1 MEDMVAHA
9 GGTLDFAEV
18 EAVSAIRT
26 SGAHPQNA
34 MQHLKNK
41 LAVPKLAAATYKFD
55 CVVKS
60 PACRFVL
67 EARQQEVLLPHEV
80 FHILYHE
87 FPEEFDKRLRGHPGI
102 LESFWANQAGNPL
115 LEQSNLRE
123 QLDWN
128 TKTIPLGL
136 HGDGRPV
143 SGLGKAW
150 GKQLDLYSMFSLLAH
165 GSTKDVMILLHAGFC
180 DLLVKESMKT
190 AYGAF

>member
-1 MEDMVAHA
+1 MVTQV

-18 EAVSAIRT
+18 EAVAAIGT

-34 MQHLKNK
+34 MRDSKKK

-87 FPEEFDKRLRGHPGI
+87 FPEEFDKWLRGHPGI
-102 LESFWANQAGNPL
+102 L
-115 LEQSNLRE
+115 
-123 QLDWN
+123 
-128 TKTIPLGL
+128 
-136 HGDGRPV
+136 
-143 SGLGKAW
+143 
-150 GKQLDLYSMFSLLAH
+150 
-165 GSTKDVMILLHAGFC
+165 
-180 DLLVKESMKT
+180 
-190 AYGAF
+190 